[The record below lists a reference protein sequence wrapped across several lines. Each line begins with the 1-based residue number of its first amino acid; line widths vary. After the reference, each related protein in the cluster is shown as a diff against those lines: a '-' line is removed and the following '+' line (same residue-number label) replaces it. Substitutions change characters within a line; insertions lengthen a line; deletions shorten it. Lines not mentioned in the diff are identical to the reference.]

1 MHVGNV
7 VCMST
12 LQIRDV
18 PDDVRR
24 TLKERAAR
32 SGKSLSSYALEE
44 LARSARR
51 PTIAE
56 LDERILTR
64 GAAHPTTPAA
74 DLIRADRDERR

>member
-1 MHVGNV
+1 
-7 VCMST
+7 MST

-44 LARSARR
+44 LARSARQ
-51 PTIAE
+51 PTIEE
-56 LDERILTR
+56 LDARILTR
-64 GAAHPTTPAA
+64 GAEKHDDCAVALVPITT
-74 DLIRADRDERR
+74 